1 MKKPAEES
9 GVGMNLKDAVSEGS
23 HLYGSGASPFSR
35 EATVIESTFIFSR
48 IFAGAMSP
56 ATTIAWSP
64 GQVLARS
71 KMSMKVLATAASS
84 NTGMSLKRNDV
95 ASGPTSTY
103 PFSEYPIPLEERNSQ
118 GVWVLKWGEDA
129 RAVRARSTSVAPF
142 CRREKSARPFET

>member
-1 MKKPAEES
+1 MLACGVLGNSYMAVTKPADES

-35 EATVIESTFIFSR
+35 EATVIESTFIFSS

-71 KMSMKVLATAASS
+71 KMSMKVLSTAASS
-84 NTGMSLKRNDV
+84 KTGMSLKRNDV

-103 PFSEYPIPLEERNSQ
+103 PFSE
-118 GVWVLKWGEDA
+118 
-129 RAVRARSTSVAPF
+129 
-142 CRREKSARPFET
+142 